1 MKCLV
6 AGGAGFIGSHLADNL
21 IKSGHEV
28 IIVDNF
34 STGRKE
40 NINPR
45 AIFEEIDITDFLKI
59 KEFLLKVKP
68 EAVFHLAAQIDVR
81 KSDEDPIF
89 DAQNNIL
96 ASFNLIK
103 AAHQSGVKKIIF
115 SSTGGA
121 IYGDTENRPT
131 DEKETEWPLSPYG
144 IAKLAVDKFLNYYY
158 QTRELNFVSLRY
170 ANVYGPRQNPHG
182 EAGVVAIFINKML
195 ENNQPI
201 INGDGKQTRDYIY
214 VDDVVAANILA
225 LENFQKSGIYN
236 VGTGREIDVN
246 YLFNEINRHFGGK
259 FEEEHGPA
267 KQGEQRT
274 SCLSFE
280 KIKNVLGWE
289 PKINFEEG
297 IKKTIEEW
305 NKLE

>member
-1 MKCLV
+1 MV
-6 AGGAGFIGSHLADNL
+6 AVVDNL
-21 IKSGHEV
+21 
-28 IIVDNF
+28 
-34 STGRKE
+34 STGFEK
-40 NINPR
+40 NLNPQ
-45 AIFEEIDITDFLKI
+45 AIFYKADITDFGKTGDI
-59 KEFLLKVKP
+59 LLKEKP
-68 EAVFHLAAQIDVR
+68 EIIFHMAAQIDVR
-81 KSDEDPIF
+81 KSDEDPVF